1 MKVFDKPN
9 EQNGACF
16 NFAMARKLGMKF
28 KMEKKREY
36 SHEDMEALGSE
47 IEVLRQRARH
57 VDHDIRNGVISHEQW
72 VTAAQELMERKKEIL
87 EILADVDRYKMDLR
101 KEIQKEKDLLQKAEE
116 RIATLEARNKNGK
129 I

>member
-36 SHEDMEALGSE
+36 SHEYMEALGSE
-47 IEVLRQRARH
+47 IEVLRQRARQ

-72 VTAAQELMERKKEIL
+72 VTAAQELMERKKEIM
-87 EILADVDRYKMDLR
+87 EILVDVDRYKMDLR

-116 RIATLEARNKNGK
+116 KIATLEAKTKNDK
-129 I
+129 S

>member
-36 SHEDMEALGSE
+36 THEDMEALGRE
-47 IEVLRQRARH
+47 IEVLRLRARQ
-57 VDHDIRNGVISHEQW
+57 VDQDIRNGVISHEQW
-72 VTAAQELMERKKEIL
+72 VSAAQELMERKKEIL

-116 RIATLEARNKNGK
+116 RIATLEARKKNGK